1 MADITAAT
9 LGVPGQARRVGTS
22 ELLEQLR
29 RDVPE
34 SHVTFGW
41 LLEYV
46 RARSPEVLI
55 LFLAVPGLLPGVS
68 LVIAVLLALFA
79 FAILSANTHRALP
92 ACIMSRQ
99 LPSRHL
105 VQAIDWTVP
114 LFQWGERF
122 IRPRDAQLAQNLR
135 PFAWFAIL
143 ALSITMLVPLP
154 LTNVIPSL
162 AIGLIAFASIEADG
176 VLLAVAMGTAAVS
189 LAISAATV
197 WALLGAAFWVWG

>member
-1 MADITAAT
+1 MADITAETVGA
-9 LGVPGQARRVGTS
+9 PGQARRVVTS

-29 RDVPE
+29 RDVPD
-34 SHVTFGW
+34 SCVTFGW
-41 LLEYV
+41 LLDYV
-46 RARSPEVLI
+46 RARSPEVLV

-92 ACIMSRQ
+92 AYIMSRQ
-99 LPSRHL
+99 MPSRHL
-105 VQAIDWTVP
+105 VQAIDRTVP
-114 LFQWGERF
+114 VFQWAERF
-122 IRPRDAQLAQNLR
+122 IRPRDAQLAQGLR
-135 PFAWFAIL
+135 PFAWLAIL
-143 ALSITMLVPLP
+143 ALSLTMLVPLP
-154 LTNVIPSL
+154 LANVIPAL

-176 VLLAVAMGTAAVS
+176 VLLAISMGAAVVS